1 MYFDAES
8 ENQFLLDAY
17 LNNVNFDD
25 LIWSEVNLDSIE
37 IDPNFS
43 LTEEYTDNYFTD
55 PLFQSKNRAVV
66 FKISYW
72 F

>member
-43 LTEEYTDNYFTD
+43 LTEEYTDNYFTN
-55 PLFQSKNRAVV
+55 LNINNKNNN
-66 FKISYW
+66 FD
-72 F
+72 

>member
-43 LTEEYTDNYFTD
+43 LTEEYTV
-55 PLFQSKNRAVV
+55 LQ
-66 FKISYW
+66 I
-72 F
+72 